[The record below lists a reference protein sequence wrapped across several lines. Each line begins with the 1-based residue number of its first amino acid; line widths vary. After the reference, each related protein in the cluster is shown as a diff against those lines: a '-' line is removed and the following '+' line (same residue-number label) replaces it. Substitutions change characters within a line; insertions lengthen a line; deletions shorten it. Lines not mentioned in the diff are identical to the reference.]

1 MRSHFGQVVDLD
13 EHDNSEIKRAI
24 LPHTESKY
32 EHALRIYDQLVPI
45 CVNSTLIMIDTWFFH
60 DRFIK
65 LHPQAVDP
73 PDIKSYKAFMEFYS
87 KNTPGRLDDR
97 PTVVTVEDF
106 RGDFE
111 AGMSRC
117 RNHSFPDQVSTTI
130 REVRLKIPPGPNDFV
145 LKSLSSGFHQR

>member
-32 EHALRIYDQLVPI
+32 ERALRIYDQ
-45 CVNSTLIMIDTWFFH
+45 
-60 DRFIK
+60 FIK

-117 RNHSFPDQVSTTI
+117 RNHRARQG
-130 REVRLKIPPGPNDFV
+130 L
-145 LKSLSSGFHQR
+145 